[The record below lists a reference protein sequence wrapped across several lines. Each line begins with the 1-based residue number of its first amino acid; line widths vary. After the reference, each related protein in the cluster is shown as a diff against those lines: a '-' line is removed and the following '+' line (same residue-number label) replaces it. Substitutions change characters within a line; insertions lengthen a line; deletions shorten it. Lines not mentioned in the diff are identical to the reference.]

1 MQFQGM
7 HENGVHL
14 NAPKTS
20 IAPTS
25 TNLLGWIWN
34 NGTLTLGAHK
44 ISPLA
49 TCDPPATVT
58 ALRSF
63 IGSYKVFNRVL
74 RGCSQY
80 MEGLESVIAGKQKRD
95 KIIWSESLLQC
106 FHKAQAAL
114 SHTATVT
121 LARPDDQ
128 IIITHDGAKAQPGI
142 GAVKYLVRNG
152 EIKLGGFFSAKLK
165 AHHARWWPCEIEAL
179 SIATSVRH
187 FGPYLRQSVTKSLI
201 LTDNKPC
208 VQAWSKMTRGEFS
221 TSSRV
226 ANVCRVYLKGRNFRG
241 N

>member
-1 MQFQGM
+1 MSTILGQYIQEGKVAKIADDLYVGGDNIAEGFSTWAEILYKL

-25 TNLLGWIWN
+25 TDLLGWIWN

-114 SHTATVT
+114 SRTATVT
-121 LARPDDQ
+121 LACPDDQ
-128 IIITHDGAKAQPGI
+128 IIITHNGAKGQPGI
-142 GAVKYLVRNG
+142 GAVKYLVGNG
-152 EIKLGGFFSAKLK
+152 KVKLCGFFSAKLK
-165 AHHARWWPCEIEAL
+165 AYH
-179 SIATSVRH
+179 
-187 FGPYLRQSVTKSLI
+187 
-201 LTDNKPC
+201 
-208 VQAWSKMTRGEFS
+208 TR
-221 TSSRV
+221 
-226 ANVCRVYLKGRNFRG
+226 
-241 N
+241 